1 MPADDWA
8 TYFATFAT
16 DLAADRDLDRT
27 ADLIVSRVHEVV
39 PDATHAAL
47 TLRSRRGFTTLA
59 ATSPVAREAERLQ
72 VSRGSGPAVDPS
84 SHAEFVRSGDLPRES
99 RWPGWSKAVAERGLR
114 SVLCFR
120 LAAED
125 GPIGALTLYADEP
138 GRFAAAVV
146 PLGLVYAT
154 HAGHAVASAHLVT
167 GLHTALESRHT
178 IGLAQGILM
187 REYDIDVES
196 AFALLTR
203 YSSRLNVKLR
213 TLAEQVVEDRRLPD
227 DASDQAEAPIA

>member
-8 TYFATFAT
+8 TYFATFAS

-39 PDATHAAL
+39 PDAVHAAL
-47 TLRSRRGFTTLA
+47 TVRRRRGFTTVA
-59 ATSPVAREAERLQ
+59 ATSAVAREVERLQ
-72 VSRGSGPAVDPS
+72 VARGAGPSIDRS
-84 SHAEFVRSGDLPRES
+84 SDADFVRSGDLAREPRWS
-99 RWPGWSKAVAERGLR
+99 RWSKAVAERGLR
-114 SVLCFR
+114 SVLSFR
-120 LAAED
+120 LTTQDA
-125 GPIGALTLYADEP
+125 PVGALTLYADEP
-138 GRFAAAVV
+138 GRFADTGV
-146 PLGLVYAT
+146 PLGLLYAT
-154 HAGHAVASAHLVT
+154 HAGHAVASTQLVT
-167 GLHTALESRHT
+167 GLRTALESRHT

-227 DASDQAEAPIA
+227 DTSGQADAPIA

>member
-1 MPADDWA
+1 VPADDWA
-8 TYFATFAT
+8 TYFATFAS

-27 ADLIVSRVHEVV
+27 ADLVVSRVHEVV
-39 PDATHAAL
+39 PDAGHAAL
-47 TLRSRRGFTTLA
+47 TVRHRRGFSTLA

-72 VSRGSGPAVDPS
+72 VSRSAGPAVDLVS
-84 SHAEFVRSGDLPRES
+84 DADFVRSGDLPRES
-99 RWPGWSKAVAERGLR
+99 RWQGWGKAVGERGLR
-114 SVLCFR
+114 SMLSFR
-120 LAAED
+120 LTAED
-125 GPIGALTLYADEP
+125 GPVGALTLYADEP
-138 GRFAAAVV
+138 GRFAAATV

-154 HAGHAVASAHLVT
+154 HAGHAVATSHLVS
-167 GLHTALESRHT
+167 GLRTALESRHT

-213 TLAEQVVEDRRLPD
+213 MLAEQVVEHRRLPA
-227 DASDQAEAPIA
+227 DASDQADAPIA